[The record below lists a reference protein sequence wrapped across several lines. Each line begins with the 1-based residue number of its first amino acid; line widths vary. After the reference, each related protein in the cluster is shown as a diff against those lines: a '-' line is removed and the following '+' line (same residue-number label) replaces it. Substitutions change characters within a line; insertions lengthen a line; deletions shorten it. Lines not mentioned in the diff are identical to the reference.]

1 MNDNFILLVND
12 KPVFDSKWL
21 DPDDPTYNN
30 SQSKIIR
37 NPNPPDYF
45 IDTLPENF
53 IVVGFAEMG
62 FDKIVSWLE
71 KVFKNDIILPI
82 NMSELLYKAKS
93 NVLIDLN
100 RMEWSDIIENSQRC
114 IIIDIWAEAI
124 QIATKDLNSIVLK
137 DWKCFIS
144 SDFYNTFKEE
154 FFSLEGIDNWHLF
167 KSVKNWYQKNN
178 KQLKLSN

>member
-21 DPDDPTYNN
+21 DPDDPTYIN

-45 IDTLPENF
+45 IDTLPKNF

-71 KVFKNDIILPI
+71 KVFNNNIILPI
-82 NMSELLYKAKS
+82 KMSELLYKAKS
-93 NVLIDLN
+93 NALIDLN
-100 RMEWSDIIENSQRC
+100 RMEWSDMIENSQGPTLKT
-114 IIIDIWAEAI
+114 ILEKIKSNQEFESTYVSKEDKDYFLNHYSSIEIFTGDKGNE
-124 QIATKDLNSIVLK
+124 IA
-137 DWKCFIS
+137 FIR
-144 SDFYNTFKEE
+144 K
-154 FFSLEGIDNWHLF
+154 
-167 KSVKNWYQKNN
+167 K
-178 KQLKLSN
+178 

>member
-1 MNDNFILLVND
+1 MGPD
-12 KPVFDSKWL
+12 KWL
-21 DPDDPTYNN
+21 DPDDPTYIN

-93 NVLIDLN
+93 NVLNDLN
-100 RMEWSDIIENSQRC
+100 RMEWSDIIENSPLC
-114 IIIDIWAEAI
+114 IIIDIWAEPI
-124 QIATKDLNSIVLK
+124 KIDTKDLN
-137 DWKCFIS
+137 
-144 SDFYNTFKEE
+144 
-154 FFSLEGIDNWHLF
+154 
-167 KSVKNWYQKNN
+167 
-178 KQLKLSN
+178 

>member
-21 DPDDPTYNN
+21 DPDDPTYIN

-82 NMSELLYKAKS
+82 NMSELLY
-93 NVLIDLN
+93 I
-100 RMEWSDIIENSQRC
+100 
-114 IIIDIWAEAI
+114 
-124 QIATKDLNSIVLK
+124 
-137 DWKCFIS
+137 
-144 SDFYNTFKEE
+144 
-154 FFSLEGIDNWHLF
+154 
-167 KSVKNWYQKNN
+167 
-178 KQLKLSN
+178 

>member
-21 DPDDPTYNN
+21 DPDDPTYIN

-93 NVLIDLN
+93 NVL
-100 RMEWSDIIENSQRC
+100 
-114 IIIDIWAEAI
+114 
-124 QIATKDLNSIVLK
+124 
-137 DWKCFIS
+137 
-144 SDFYNTFKEE
+144 
-154 FFSLEGIDNWHLF
+154 FFS
-167 KSVKNWYQKNN
+167 
-178 KQLKLSN
+178 